1 MGIYIVP
8 PGDCLSVIAQNHGIS
23 LRELLDL
30 NPWIE
35 DPDYIQVGWEI
46 TLP

>member
-1 MGIYIVP
+1 MGIYIVQ
-8 PGDCLSVIAQNHGIS
+8 PGDNLTYIAKIHGIS
-23 LRELLDL
+23 VNELLDL

-46 TLP
+46 TVP